1 MQHVVA
7 VSALTGV
14 AVGAHVAVLVDP
26 YVQTERSQGEAAHQ
40 PAIHKAVHDGL
51 LGEDAVGHRG
61 ALHQVRRAVVHG
73 DTDGGAGARGSV
85 DEQDRNGAEHE
96 NGVPLAVND
105 EAQGEH
111 EHHGLG
117 HVSAQQ
123 VHHEVAD
130 GCEDTAALL
139 HSGHDGGEV
148 VVCQHNVRNALG
160 DVRAGDAH
168 GNANVGLLDGGRVVD
183 AITRHGHNLATA
195 VQCLHHAHL
204 ALRGAARHDEGQLL
218 HLVQLLVGHGVHLGA
233 GGHHALASG
242 ALGDDAN
249 LLGNGLRGGGVVA
262 GEHAHHDAGGEA
274 LRHSGDGGLLG
285 RVTHGAQGQQAQI
298 LLNVTA
304 LRVGNV
310 GSGLRQGEVGA
321 LGDGQH
327 AQALGGEVVHDGH
340 QAAVGARVAGAARQ
354 DGLGGALHGAQAGG
368 ELGVVPAGAHGL
380 GHGVKVKGAAHLV
393 ALLGGIY
400 VGHDIFH
407 AVGDLPCHLHHCQ
420 LGGRAVALQVVG
432 ILTAN
437 LHHAGAT
444 AQHERAQGV
453 AHGGGAL
460 ALQGSQRGG
469 PLSLA
474 AVGRALRRE
483 RV

>member
-183 AITRHGHNLATA
+183 AITRHGHNLAPA

-204 ALRGAARHDEGQLL
+204 ALRGAARHDQRQVIELVKLL
-218 HLVQLLVGHGVHLGA
+218 ICHGVHLGSS
-233 GGHHALASG
+233 GDG
-242 ALGDDAN
+242 ALGGLALGNNAN
-249 LLGNGLRGGGVVA
+249 LLGNSPCRRRVIA
-262 GEHAHHDAGGEA
+262 GEHTDDDAGGEA
-274 LRHSGDGGLLG
+274 MRDGRYGRLLG
-285 RVTHGAQGQQAQI
+285 RVTDRAEREQTEVVLDLVTLHGGD
-298 LLNVTA
+298 
-304 LRVGNV
+304 
-310 GSGLRQGEVGA
+310 VGA
-321 LGDGQH
+321 LRGQVHVGALRDSQH
-327 AQALGGEVVHDGH
+327 AQAIGSEIVHNLHQVGAGVGMVAAAGQDGLRRTLHGH
-340 QAAVGARVAGAARQ
+340 QARAA
-354 DGLGGALHGAQAGG
+354 LSM
-368 ELGVVPAGAHGL
+368 EPAGAHGL

-393 ALLGGIY
+393 ALLGGVY

-474 AVGRALRRE
+474 AVSRALRRE